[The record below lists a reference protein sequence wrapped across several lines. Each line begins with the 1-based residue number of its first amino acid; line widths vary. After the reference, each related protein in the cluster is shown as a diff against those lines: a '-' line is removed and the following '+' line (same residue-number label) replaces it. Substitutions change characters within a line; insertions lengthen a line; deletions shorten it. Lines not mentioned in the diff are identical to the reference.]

1 MTGRAEPG
9 EVEAFL
15 RAHPDLEAAEALV
28 TDPTGVGR
36 GKLLRAADLAKLY
49 REGRPLPC
57 SIMSLDITGE
67 DVEETGLVWYIGD
80 ADKLAW
86 PIAGTLKRA
95 GWMGV
100 PTAQLLLSLWE
111 LDGQPYIGDPRHVL
125 ARVVRRLEAEGY
137 TPVVAAELEFYVVDP
152 ARGSDG
158 RLQPPKAPATG
169 RRLDR
174 IDVYSVTEL
183 EEFAPFIAELYGAA
197 RSMALPAETLISE
210 YAPGQLEVVLRH
222 RADALQAADEA
233 IQWKRLVR
241 GVAAK
246 HGLLATF
253 MAKPYSGRAG
263 SGFHIH
269 ASLADR
275 AGRNLFASEDPEGTP
290 LMRQAVAGLLATI
303 ADGMGVFAPNANSY
317 RRFQS
322 ASYAPIA
329 KTWGVNNR
337 SVAVR
342 VPTGGPETRH
352 LEHRV
357 AGADA
362 NPYLAIAA
370 VLAGMHKGIAEGLDP
385 GPAIEG
391 NGYAQASADLPND
404 WPAALRLLR
413 DSAFLKDY
421 FGAPFLAIY
430 HAIRSA
436 ECRRFSAQVSEL
448 DLDWYLTRA

>member
-1 MTGRAEPG
+1 MTARARVE
-9 EVEAFL
+9 EVDDFL
-15 RAHPDLEAAEALV
+15 KANPEIEAAEVFV
-28 TDPTGVGR
+28 TDPTGVAR
-36 GKLLRAADLAKLY
+36 GKLLRKEDLARIY
-49 REGRPLPC
+49 RDGRPLPC

-67 DVEETGLVWYIGD
+67 DVEETGLVWDVGD

-95 GWMGV
+95 PWMSV
-100 PTAQLLLSLWE
+100 PTAQVLLSLHE
-111 LDGQPYIGDPRHVL
+111 PDGGPYVADPRHVL
-125 ARVVRRLEAEGY
+125 ARVVERLQRDGF

-152 ARGSDG
+152 ARGPDG
-158 RLQPPKAPATG
+158 RLQPPRAPGSG

-183 EEFAPFIAELYGAA
+183 EEFAPFVAELYAAA
-197 RSMALPAETLISE
+197 RAMGLPAETLISE

-222 RADALQAADEA
+222 RPDALQAADEA
-233 IQWKRLVR
+233 VQWKRLVR

-253 MAKPYSGRAG
+253 MAKPYSGRSG

-275 AGRNLFASEDPEGTP
+275 EGRNLFASADLMGTL
-290 LMRQAVAGLLATI
+290 LMRQSIAGLLETI
-303 ADGMGVFAPNANSY
+303 GDAMAIFAPNANSY
-317 RRFQS
+317 RRFQ
-322 ASYAPIA
+322 ATSYAPIA
-329 KTWGVNNR
+329 RSWGVNNR

-342 VPTGGPETRH
+342 IPTGGAETRH

-370 VLAGMHKGIAEGLDP
+370 VLAGMHKGITEKLDP

-391 NGYAQASADLPND
+391 NAYAQASADLPND

-413 DSAFLKDY
+413 DSVFLKAY
-421 FGAPFLAIY
+421 FGERFLAIF
-430 HAIRSA
+430 HAIKSA
-436 ECRRFSAQVSEL
+436 ECRHFSAEVSEL